1 VQTRGHAVTIIALL
15 LLLSG
20 CAGYKRT
27 LSDAQGRTITCEA
40 GGKSAAVSGADPR
53 KDFEACVNDAKARGY
68 TQANATQS
76 APDRM

>member
-1 VQTRGHAVTIIALL
+1 VVTIIALL

-27 LSDAQGRTITCEA
+27 MSDAQGRTITCEA
-40 GGKSAAVSGADPR
+40 GGADAR
-53 KDFEACVNDAKARGY
+53 KDFEACVDDAKARGY

-76 APDRM
+76 APERM

>member
-1 VQTRGHAVTIIALL
+1 VQTRRPAVTIITAL

-27 LSDAQGRTITCEA
+27 LTDAQGRSITCET
-40 GGKSAAVSGADPR
+40 GGKSGLGGDDVR
-53 KDFEACVNDAKARGY
+53 KGFEDCVNDAKARGY
-68 TQANATQS
+68 TQSGATQS